1 MSQNN
6 MPNSRPLRA
15 RVGLRCR
22 ESAHAG
28 TDVAPGCARCC
39 RSAFCT
45 PVQTGDWRR
54 KKKEKKMRAFG
65 LRSRRLYKNKPQND
79 QNLGGRQPR
88 AVLPRRFRTNLTF
101 TIQPISLDLFYGSF
115 VWNFVWNSFCQYRL
129 YRDIYDL
136 YPPALLHQSSEWRQ
150 YLEMAPS
157 LDVSS
162 GVRLASLNRYNKPY
176 NMIGHYFISCIPTVG
191 SLQ

>member
-22 ESAHAG
+22 ESAHAS

-45 PVQTGDWRR
+45 PFQTRDWRR

-65 LRSRRLYKNKPQND
+65 LRSRRLYKNKSQND

-88 AVLPRRFRTNLTF
+88 AVLPRRFRTNLALH
-101 TIQPISLDLFYGSF
+101 QVGRSP
-115 VWNFVWNSFCQYRL
+115 WL
-129 YRDIYDL
+129 YSV
-136 YPPALLHQSSEWRQ
+136 ALLSGILSRTLSVMIDYTVVYIVRFYIFIFRHSSPIQRV
-150 YLEMAPS
+150 APVPRGHRIS
-157 LDVSS
+157 TYRPESDVH
-162 GVRLASLNRYNKPY
+162 L
-176 NMIGHYFISCIPTVG
+176 
-191 SLQ
+191 